1 MSICYYNINIMVST
15 YFKLGIISV
24 MVISGAIDVITYKF
38 QNSQYLHEGPVY
50 KLFFHPYIQVNC
62 PSS

>member
-1 MSICYYNINIMVST
+1 MVST

-24 MVISGAIDVITYKF
+24 MVITGAIDTINFKF
-38 QNSQYLHEGPVY
+38 QNSQYLYEGPVY
-50 KLFFHPYIQVNC
+50 KLFFHPYIQVDC